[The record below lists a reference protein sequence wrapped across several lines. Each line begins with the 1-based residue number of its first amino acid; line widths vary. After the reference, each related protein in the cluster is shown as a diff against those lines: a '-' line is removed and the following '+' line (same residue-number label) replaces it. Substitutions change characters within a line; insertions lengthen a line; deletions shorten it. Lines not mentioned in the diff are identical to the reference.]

1 MDAELVNDIAKY
13 VQECECTIRNLRNE
27 ITLLQE
33 NIAQQL
39 RKEQQTRVEKR
50 KIKRNDTYTRQTVC
64 EAFGCS
70 QFDERSAV
78 FHAALGFM
86 KVSGKYIHC
95 S

>member
-1 MDAELVNDIAKY
+1 MDVELANDIAKY

-39 RKEQQTRVEKR
+39 RKEQQTRVEQR

-70 QFDERSAV
+70 KFDDSTRIYEGV
-78 FHAALGFM
+78 PTE
-86 KVSGKYIHC
+86 KP
-95 S
+95 